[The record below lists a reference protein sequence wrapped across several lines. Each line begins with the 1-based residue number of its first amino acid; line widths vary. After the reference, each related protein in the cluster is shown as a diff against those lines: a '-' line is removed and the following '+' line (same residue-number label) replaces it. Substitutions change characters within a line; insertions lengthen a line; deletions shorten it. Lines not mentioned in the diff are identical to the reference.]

1 MAKEKVNMTGV
12 EYRKKLN
19 EVNNEKRVLEARIQA
34 RATELC
40 RLHPTAPIGMGA
52 VARELEKLSVIAT
65 MDSLS
70 YLYIIDAIEKYLAD
84 QHPHKQTSFIF

>member
-1 MAKEKVNMTGV
+1 MSKKLNMTGA

-19 EVNNEKRVLEARIQA
+19 ELNNEKRVLEAHIQA

-40 RLHPTAPIGMGA
+40 KQHPTAPIGMGA
-52 VARELEKLSVIAT
+52 VGRELEKLTFIAT

-70 YLYIIDAIEKYLAD
+70 YLYIIDSIEKYLAD
-84 QHPHKQTSFIF
+84 QHPHKQLKLYK